1 MSRQI
6 NQEASVTQ
14 TPVISL
20 LPLSCTLLQVR
31 GRHAGQ
37 DQYGGEAQTQGE
49 EEEGER
55 KCVQDVTASDW

>member
-1 MSRQI
+1 MT
-6 NQEASVTQ
+6 N

-20 LPLSCTLLQVR
+20 LLLSCTLLQVR
-31 GRHAGQ
+31 GRHTGH
-37 DQYGGEAQTQGE
+37 DQHGGEAHTQGE

>member
-6 NQEASVTQ
+6 DQEASVTN

-20 LPLSCTLLQVR
+20 LLLSCTLLQVR
-31 GRHAGQ
+31 GGDTGH
-37 DQYGGEAQTQGE
+37 DHHGGEAHTEGE

-55 KCVQDVTASDW
+55 KSVQDATASNW